1 MPPCILGQ
9 ILQFLESVYYVLLDN
24 VYFRVQCESER
35 SAIDIWKWLCIE
47 MYILCSHIYQNSKQT
62 KWFESFW
69 RSLKPVSLS

>member
-35 SAIDIWKWLCIE
+35 STIDIWKWLCIE
-47 MYILCSHIYQNSKQT
+47 MYILWVLIWIFVAVSKT
-62 KWFESFW
+62 CFIEL
-69 RSLKPVSLS
+69 RLCGIGL